1 MPRLLP
7 ILCIVALTSPVT
19 AADPKVDFAR
29 DVLPILS
36 DKCFQCHGPDEKAR
50 KADLR
55 LDLKEEAL
63 KAPVIVAGKADASE
77 LVERLAPADPA
88 ELMPP
93 VKSNKKLSAAEI
105 ATLKAWINQGAAWG
119 QHWAFVKPERP
130 KVPTINN
137 PQFTINNPIDAFIAQ
152 RLIREKLSQSPP
164 AEKERLIRR
173 VTLDLTGLP
182 PTLEEV
188 DAFLKDDSPQAY
200 EKVVDRLLGSPR
212 YGERMAWDWLDAA
225 RYADSNGYQGDGER
239 TMWPWRDW
247 VIRAF
252 NDNMPY
258 DRFTVE
264 QLAGDLL
271 PNPTKEQILA
281 TGFNRNHMI
290 NGEGGRI
297 AEENRVEYVF
307 DQAETTGTIWLGLTF
322 TCSRCH
328 DHKFDPISKR
338 DYYSLFAYFNQSP
351 VNGGG
356 GNGQTPPV
364 IDFAS
369 PEQEKKRK
377 EAQAAYDTL
386 VIRIVPIERKLREA
400 GMVKNKEGKYETTL
414 PQLIESALR
423 KGPNDRADQN
433 YDELIKHFKDKEP
446 EYVAL
451 LPNLRK
457 AKQARDAAAQGV
469 PKVMVMAE
477 LPAPRETFMFTRGDY
492 QKKEGKVV
500 PGTPTFG
507 KAEGGRQKG
516 DAAFGSVLGFSAF
529 RLPPSAFP
537 RENRLDLARW
547 IVSPENPLTARVTV
561 NRLWQT
567 FFGIGL
573 VKTTE
578 DFGVQSERPSHPE
591 LLDWLAV
598 EFQNPTPN
606 PLPQGERGL
615 NPAPPSFPGKGVGG
629 VGSPQPWDVKHMVR
643 LMVTSAAYRQSSVV
657 TPELRE
663 RDPDNRLLA
672 RGARHRLPA
681 WMIRDQALAASGLL
695 TSTIGGPAVKPYQ
708 PAGIWEE
715 ATFGNKRYQQDKG
728 DALYRRSLYVFWRR
742 IVGPTMF
749 FDAASR
755 QTCSVKGTTTNTPLH
770 ALATLNDITY
780 VEAARALA
788 QLAMEKGGAT
798 DAERVAFAFRRVTA
812 RKPTDTQVKILVA
825 GVEKQRVLF
834 AEDKAA
840 AATLLKT
847 GDSPR
852 NEKLDATDHAAL
864 TVVCS
869 LILNLDEVLN
879 K

>member
-1 MPRLLP
+1 L
-7 ILCIVALTSPVT
+7 
-19 AADPKVDFAR
+19 
-29 DVLPILS
+29 
-36 DKCFQCHGPDEKAR
+36 Q
-50 KADLR
+50 
-55 LDLKEEAL
+55 
-63 KAPVIVAGKADASE
+63 
-77 LVERLAPADPA
+77 
-88 ELMPP
+88 
-93 VKSNKKLSAAEI
+93 
-105 ATLKAWINQGAAWG
+105 
-119 QHWAFVKPERP
+119 
-130 KVPTINN
+130 
-137 PQFTINNPIDAFIAQ
+137 
-152 RLIREKLSQSPP
+152 QSPP

-188 DAFLKDDSPQAY
+188 DAFLKDDSPEAY
-200 EKVVDRLLGSPR
+200 EKVVDRLLGSQR

-338 DYYSLFAYFNQSP
+338 DYYSLFAYFNQTP

-369 PEQEKKRK
+369 PEQEKNRAT
-377 EAQAAYDTL
+377 AQAAYDAL
-386 VIRIVPIERKLREA
+386 VKQIVPIETKLREA

-433 YDELIKHFKDKEP
+433 YDELIKHFKDTQP

-469 PKVMVMAE
+469 PKVMVMADM
-477 LPAPRETFMFTRGDY
+477 PTPRETFMFTRGDY
-492 QKKEGKVV
+492 QKKEGKVL

-507 KAEGGRQKG
+507 KTEGGKRKG
-516 DAAFGSVLGFSAF
+516 DL
-529 RLPPSAFP
+529 

-591 LLDWLAV
+591 LLDWLAT
-598 EFQNPTPN
+598 EFI
-606 PLPQGERGL
+606 
-615 NPAPPSFPGKGVGG
+615 
-629 VGSPQPWDVKHMVR
+629 GSKWDVKHTVR

-672 RGARHRLPA
+672 RGPRYRLPS

-695 TSTIGGPAVKPYQ
+695 TPTIGGPAVKPYQ

-788 QLAMEKGGAT
+788 QLAMEKGGTT
-798 DAERVAFAFRRVTA
+798 DAERVSFAFRRVTA
-812 RKPTDTQVKILVA
+812 RKPTEAQVKILAA
-825 GVEKQRVLF
+825 GVEKQRAIF
-834 AEDKAA
+834 AEDKAGA
-840 AATLLKT
+840 AKLLKA

-852 NEKLDATDHAAL
+852 NEKLDPADHAAL

-869 LILNLDEVLN
+869 LILNQDEVLN